1 MNEEQAAKKKKMI
14 LVFGA
19 ILVLVLGGG
28 IYWWIQAAGVIAT
41 EDARVKGTIV
51 TISSRASARVS
62 QIMTDEGD
70 KVQAGQVLIKLE
82 RNELQAQ
89 ADQAKANLALAQAKL
104 AGMIAGNRPQQ
115 IEQSKASMNQA
126 KASLENTKM
135 NFERINRLYQKGL
148 VSAQQYDSA
157 KTALD
162 VAQSQYVAASQSFDL
177 ATVGPRSEDIQAAKA
192 QVEQAAAAL
201 KAAQLQLDN
210 TIIMAPIRGIVAVR
224 SVNLG
229 ESVSVGQNLLSIT
242 DLQDIW
248 VSANIDED
256 EVGKVKIGQKV
267 FFTVD
272 TYPGRKFQG
281 SVSEIGSATASQFA
295 LIPSET
301 TSGSY
306 TKLTQK
312 IPIKVRILA
321 SNYSVLKPGMSS
333 EIRIQVR

>member
-1 MNEEQAAKKKKMI
+1 MTEEQAAKKKKMI

-70 KVQAGQVLIKLE
+70 KVRAGQVLIKLD

-89 ADQAKANLALAQAKL
+89 LDQAKANLALAQAKL
-104 AGMIAGNRPQQ
+104 AGLIAGNRPQQ

-148 VSAQQYDSA
+148 VSVQQYDSA

-177 ATVGPRSEDIQAAKA
+177 ATEGPRSEDIQAAKA
-192 QVEQAAAAL
+192 QVEQATAAL

-256 EVGKVKIGQKV
+256 KVGKVKIGQKV

-281 SVSEIGSATASQFA
+281 TVSEIGSATASQFA

-321 SNYSVLKPGMSS
+321 SNSSILKPGMSS